1 MVSCPSWPN
10 PTSLVDMLS
19 AIATRIGGDRDATS
33 KPSGGACAVAVAG
46 AAPNR
51 DQAPS
56 RDRVPSRDRATVPI
70 ALALGD
76 LTVCRLG
83 QDRG

>member
-1 MVSCPSWPN
+1 LGRADGSPSWSN
-10 PTSLVDMLS
+10 PTSLVDTPS
-19 AIATRIGGDRDATS
+19 AIATRNDGDRDATS

-46 AAPNR
+46 AAPN
-51 DQAPS
+51 